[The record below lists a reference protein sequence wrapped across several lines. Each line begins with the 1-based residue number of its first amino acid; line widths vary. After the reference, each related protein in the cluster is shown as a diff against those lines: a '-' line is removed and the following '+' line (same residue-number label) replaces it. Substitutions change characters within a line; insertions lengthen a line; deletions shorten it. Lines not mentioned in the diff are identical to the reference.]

1 MHKIIVLKK
10 RKLKAKRKK
19 YLIMFI
25 GLSVS
30 REIPKLSEV
39 AKMLDQMDN
48 DTEDCSSYMSY
59 IDPSATVASA
69 STYLFSTGENLNSW

>member
-1 MHKIIVLKK
+1 M
-10 RKLKAKRKK
+10 
-19 YLIMFI
+19 
-25 GLSVS
+25 S